1 MAVAVDFQLADIV
14 LAADIMLAYTILA
27 TIFVLAY
34 TVLAV
39 AVDIKLAYIVRCQN
53 LPVSKNFL
61 SDE

>member
-14 LAADIMLAYTILA
+14 LAADLMLAYTILA

-53 LPVSKNFL
+53 LPVS
-61 SDE
+61 